1 MTRSPSETR
10 PFYTLDISRI
20 LTRASARVPTGID
33 RVELEYARYLCQHEP
48 DHLEFAAAHP
58 LRRFAALPYAR
69 AVAFIEAI
77 SAVWDNGIDDG
88 GRAARLGKALL
99 HGVLFPRLVRS
110 TGPHARTGGRNIY
123 LLVSHHHLTRPDL
136 IAAAI
141 RRRNGLFVPMIQDLI
156 PLEFPEYAR
165 EREPA
170 RHLRRIETVVRYAD
184 AVLTPS
190 EATRQSLLPY
200 FERAG
205 RSVPIWPV
213 PLGVHLRA
221 ASGAD
226 SISGVEASIT
236 KARTHPYFVCLGTIE
251 ARKNHLLLLNLWRR
265 LVQLHGEAA
274 PHLVIV
280 GKRGW
285 ENEQVIDM
293 LERSPSLK
301 GRVEEHN
308 SLPDTTVVNLLK
320 GARALLFPSFSE
332 GFGLPLAEA
341 LALGTP
347 VLCSDIPVFHEI
359 GQTSATYL
367 DPLDGPGWMQAIE
380 NLSGQPSDGK
390 YQNIAALSPLKP
402 NQILSWPQSI
412 SLALDHVSTF
422 ASSGVASGDR

>member
-1 MTRSPSETR
+1 MTRSLSAGR

-58 LRRFAALPYAR
+58 LRRFAVLPYAR

-77 SAVWDNGIDDG
+77 GAVWDNGIDDG

-99 HGVLFPRLVRS
+99 HGVLVPRLGRS
-110 TGPHARTGGRNIY
+110 TEPHARTTGRNVY
-123 LLVSHHHLTRPDL
+123 LLVSHHHLTRPEL

-141 RRRNGLFVPMIQDLI
+141 RRRHGLFVPMIQDLI

-226 SISGVEASIT
+226 SASDAET
-236 KARTHPYFVCLGTIE
+236 GTAGRRTHPYFVCLGTIE

-265 LVQLHGEAA
+265 LVQLHGDAA

-301 GRVEEHN
+301 GMVEEHN
-308 SLPDTTVVNLLK
+308 SLPDTTVVSLLK
-320 GARALLFPSFSE
+320 GAKALLFPSFSE

-380 NLSGQPSDGK
+380 TLAGLPASGKQPITLAS
-390 YQNIAALSPLKP
+390 APLKP
-402 NQILSWPQSI
+402 DQILNWPQSI
-412 SLALDHVSTF
+412 SRALDHVSIL
-422 ASSGVASGDR
+422 ASSSTASGGR